1 MPYTRV
7 ELENVEF
14 YQEFIQ
20 QLRTKYLAGMAA
32 LSEND
37 FRKDNVLYS
46 FEDIF
51 TGLGIEDVDINNSL
65 YTFLYELD
73 WSKYT
78 TAELLAAK
86 NDPDIVLLPDV
97 RDKRKKQLTVANTLQ
112 KKYIKTGN
120 LEKIIDRNI
129 TELTEFRFAEVLPAG
144 IENGDVVTNDK
155 TADNRKWQIENGQK
169 RIFPDSAT
177 FFGAGGE
184 FTALKT
190 LTNSQLNTIPD
201 GEPVE

>member
-65 YTFLYELD
+65 YTFLNELD

-97 RDKRKKQLTVANTLQ
+97 IDKRKKQLTVNNRLQ
-112 KKYIKTGN
+112 KVYIKTNN
-120 LEKIIDRNI
+120 LESIIDRNI
-129 TELTEFRFAEVLPAG
+129 TELAEDLYADELPEGMA
-144 IENGDVVTNDK
+144 NGDVVKNAIAEDT
-155 TADNRKWQIENGQK
+155 RKWRIEGNQK
-169 RIFPDSAT
+169 RIFLSLSA
-177 FFGAGGE
+177 FFGNGHIRND
-184 FTALKT
+184 LKT
-190 LTNSQLNTIPD
+190 FKMSILKKIPNGD
-201 GEPVE
+201 PIE

>member
-32 LSEND
+32 LTEND

-65 YTFLYELD
+65 YTFLNELD

-97 RDKRKKQLTVANTLQ
+97 IDKRKKQLTVNNRLQ
-112 KKYIKTGN
+112 KVYIKTNN
-120 LEKIIDRNI
+120 LESIIDRNI
-129 TELTEFRFAEVLPAG
+129 TELAEDLYADELPEGMA
-144 IENGDVVTNDK
+144 NGDVVKNAIAEDT
-155 TADNRKWQIENGQK
+155 RKWRIEGNQK
-169 RIFPDSAT
+169 RIFLSLSA
-177 FFGAGGE
+177 FFGNGHIRND
-184 FTALKT
+184 LKT
-190 LTNSQLNTIPD
+190 FKMSILKKIPNGD
-201 GEPVE
+201 PIE

>member
-1 MPYTRV
+1 MPYTTG
-7 ELENVEF
+7 ELENVDF
-14 YQEFIQ
+14 YQEFVQ
-20 QLRTKYLAGMAA
+20 QLRTKYLNSMEA

-65 YTFLYELD
+65 YTFLNELD

-97 RDKRKKQLTVANTLQ
+97 RDKRKKQLTVNNRLQ
-112 KKYIKTGN
+112 KVYIKTNN
-120 LEKIIDRNI
+120 LESIIDRNI
-129 TELTEFRFAEVLPAG
+129 TELAEDLYADELPSGIVNGMVVKMETANDTRKWR
-144 IENGDVVTNDK
+144 IENN
-155 TADNRKWQIENGQK
+155 QK
-169 RIFPDSAT
+169 RLFLNLSA
-177 FFGAGGE
+177 FFGNGH
-184 FTALKT
+184 TRQDLITIDKSKLK
-190 LTNSQLNTIPD
+190 NIPNGD
-201 GEPVE
+201 PIA

>member
-1 MPYTRV
+1 MPYTRD

-65 YTFLYELD
+65 YTFLNELD

-97 RDKRKKQLTVANTLQ
+97 IDKRKKQLTVNNRLQ
-112 KKYIKTGN
+112 KVYIKTNN
-120 LEKIIDRNI
+120 LESIIDRNI
-129 TELTEFRFAEVLPAG
+129 TELAEDLYADELPEGMA
-144 IENGDVVTNDK
+144 NGDVVKN
-155 TADNRKWQIENGQK
+155 AIAEDNRKWRIEGNQK
-169 RIFPDSAT
+169 RIFLSLSA
-177 FFGAGGE
+177 FFGNGHIRND
-184 FTALKT
+184 LKT
-190 LTNSQLNTIPD
+190 FKMSILKKIPNGD
-201 GEPVE
+201 PIE

>member
-65 YTFLYELD
+65 YTFLNELD

-97 RDKRKKQLTVANTLQ
+97 IDKRKKQLTVNNRLQ
-112 KKYIKTGN
+112 KVYIKTSN
-120 LEKIIDRNI
+120 LESIIDRNI
-129 TELTEFRFAEVLPAG
+129 TELAEDLYADELPEGMA
-144 IENGDVVTNDK
+144 NGDVVKN
-155 TADNRKWQIENGQK
+155 AIAEDNRKWRIEGNQK
-169 RIFPDSAT
+169 RIFLSLSA
-177 FFGAGGE
+177 FFGNGHIRND
-184 FTALKT
+184 LKT
-190 LTNSQLNTIPD
+190 FKMSILKKIPNGD
-201 GEPVE
+201 PIE

>member
-1 MPYTRV
+1 MPYTTG
-7 ELENVEF
+7 ELENVDF

-20 QLRTKYLAGMAA
+20 QLRTKYLASMEA
-32 LSEND
+32 SSKND

-51 TGLGIEDVDINNSL
+51 TGLGIEEADVSHENHSL
-65 YTFLYELD
+65 YNFLYKKDEYD
-73 WSKYT
+73 RR
-78 TAELLAAK
+78 E
-86 NDPDIVLLPDV
+86 
-97 RDKRKKQLTVANTLQ
+97 KQLTVANTLQ

-129 TELTEFRFAEVLPAG
+129 TELTEFRFAEVLPNG

-155 TADNRKWQIENGQK
+155 TLDNRKWQIENGQK

-177 FFGAGGE
+177 FYGAGGE
-184 FTALKT
+184 FTALRT

>member
-65 YTFLYELD
+65 YTFLNELD

-97 RDKRKKQLTVANTLQ
+97 IDKRKKQLTVNNRLQ
-112 KKYIKTGN
+112 KVYIKTNN
-120 LEKIIDRNI
+120 LESIIDRNI
-129 TELTEFRFAEVLPAG
+129 IELAEDLYADELPSGIVNGMVVKMETANDTRKWR
-144 IENGDVVTNDK
+144 IENN
-155 TADNRKWQIENGQK
+155 QK
-169 RIFPDSAT
+169 RLFLNLSA
-177 FFGAGGE
+177 FFGNGHTSQDLITIDE
-184 FTALKT
+184 DILK
-190 LTNSQLNTIPD
+190 NIPNGD
-201 GEPVE
+201 PIA

>member
-65 YTFLYELD
+65 YTFLNELD

-97 RDKRKKQLTVANTLQ
+97 IDKRKKQLTVNNRLQ
-112 KKYIKTGN
+112 KVYIKTNN
-120 LEKIIDRNI
+120 LESIIDRNI
-129 TELTEFRFAEVLPAG
+129 TELAEDLYADELPEGMA
-144 IENGDVVTNDK
+144 NGDVVKN
-155 TADNRKWQIENGQK
+155 AIAEDNRKWRIEGNQK
-169 RIFPDSAT
+169 RIFLSLSA
-177 FFGAGGE
+177 FFGNGHIRND
-184 FTALKT
+184 LKT
-190 LTNSQLNTIPD
+190 FKMSILKKIPNGD
-201 GEPVE
+201 PIE

>member
-65 YTFLYELD
+65 YTFLNELD

-97 RDKRKKQLTVANTLQ
+97 IDKRKKQLTVNNRLQ
-112 KKYIKTGN
+112 KVYIKTNN
-120 LEKIIDRNI
+120 LENIIDRNI
-129 TELTEFRFAEVLPAG
+129 TELAEDLYADELPEGMA
-144 IENGDVVTNDK
+144 NGDVVKN
-155 TADNRKWQIENGQK
+155 AIAEDNRKWRIEGNQK
-169 RIFPDSAT
+169 RIFLSLSA
-177 FFGAGGE
+177 FFGNGHIRND
-184 FTALKT
+184 LKT
-190 LTNSQLNTIPD
+190 FKMSILKKIPNGD
-201 GEPVE
+201 PIE

>member
-1 MPYTRV
+1 MPYTRD

-97 RDKRKKQLTVANTLQ
+97 RDKRKKQLTVNNRLQ
-112 KKYIKTGN
+112 KVYIKTSN
-120 LEKIIDRNI
+120 LESIIDRNI
-129 TELTEFRFAEVLPAG
+129 TELAEDLYTDELPEGMA
-144 IENGDVVTNDK
+144 NGDVVKNAIAEDT
-155 TADNRKWQIENGQK
+155 RKWRIEGNQK
-169 RIFPDSAT
+169 RIFLSLSA
-177 FFGAGGE
+177 FFGNGHIRND
-184 FTALKT
+184 LKT
-190 LTNSQLNTIPD
+190 FKMSILKKIPNGD
-201 GEPVE
+201 PIE